1 MCLFDYIFLNTTYRP
16 GYHHKGF
23 MATDAIEH
31 IQVHQLQENIEA
43 RTTYMNQRCMFS
55 VVLLHASGLN
65 TKSSRPEV
73 FCRIFTKFTGKHL
86 CQSLFFS
93 KVTGLALGLR
103 ATAFDNTLN
112 MSIFS
117 LTRFSI
123 FSIMKSMKICCRS

>member
-73 FCRIFTKFTGKHL
+73 FCRIFTKFIGKHL

-93 KVTGLALGLR
+93 KVTGLKP
-103 ATAFDNTLN
+103 ATLLKKRLWHRSYHVNFVKFAK
-112 MSIFS
+112 
-117 LTRFSI
+117 
-123 FSIMKSMKICCRS
+123 KSFFIEHLW

>member
-16 GYHHKGF
+16 GYHHNGF

-65 TKSSRPEV
+65 TK
-73 FCRIFTKFTGKHL
+73 FTVKHL
-86 CQSLFFS
+86 CHILFFS
-93 KVTGLALGLR
+93 KVTGLKP
-103 ATAFDNTLN
+103 ATLLKKRLWHRSYHVNFVKFAK
-112 MSIFS
+112 
-117 LTRFSI
+117 
-123 FSIMKSMKICCRS
+123 KSFFIEHLW